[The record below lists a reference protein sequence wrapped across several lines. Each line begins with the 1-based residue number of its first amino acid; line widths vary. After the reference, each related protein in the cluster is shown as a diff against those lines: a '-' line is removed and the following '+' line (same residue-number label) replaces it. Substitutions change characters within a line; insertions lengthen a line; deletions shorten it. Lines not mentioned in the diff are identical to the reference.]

1 MDDAGYVLS
10 MAVTGGLIALA
21 AALAVATLVG
31 VLVRRRAGQFRLG
44 PVTGPEVSGLP
55 PWK

>member
-1 MDDAGYVLS
+1 MDDAGHVLR
-10 MAVTGGLIALA
+10 MGVTGGLIALA
-21 AALAVATLVG
+21 AATLIG

-55 PWK
+55 PWT